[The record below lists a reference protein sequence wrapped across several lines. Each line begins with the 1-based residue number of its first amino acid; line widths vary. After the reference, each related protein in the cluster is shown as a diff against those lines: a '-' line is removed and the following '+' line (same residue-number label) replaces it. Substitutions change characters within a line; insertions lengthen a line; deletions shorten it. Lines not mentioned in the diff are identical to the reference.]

1 MQGYWMKFWC
11 GSDVW
16 WGIDD
21 NHVEDSGIPNRDIGK
36 QYVTVQ
42 EHERGRMRLG

>member
-1 MQGYWMKFWC
+1 MKFWC